1 MIGAYTH
8 VPLNLAEELAV
19 MVVALSKVVRGD
31 EDIPATS
38 LPRSDTVV
46 EHVPQ
51 PGAVVLVGV
60 VRFHID
66 VVPCKLLELA
76 TPVLQRR

>member
-1 MIGAYTH
+1 
-8 VPLNLAEELAV
+8 

-31 EDIPATS
+31 KDIPATS
-38 LPRSDTVV
+38 LPRGDTVV

-60 VRFHID
+60 VRLDVD
-66 VVPCKLLELA
+66 VVTSKFLEFT
-76 TPVLQRR
+76 TPILQRRRTGLDSASNAANS

>member
-1 MIGAYTH
+1 
-8 VPLNLAEELAV
+8 

-38 LPRSDTVV
+38 LPRGDTVV

-51 PGAVVLVGV
+51 PGAVVLVGIV
-60 VRFHID
+60 CLHID
-66 VVPCKLLELA
+66 VVPGKLLELA
-76 TPVLQRR
+76 TPIFQCRRTELDSATNAAAC